1 MSGNRRNNK
10 MDMSII
16 EQLESIKAKCCG
28 ICKYFDAFEKNT
40 MDCPDGMCQEEYLK
54 TCYCDRCFIKEI

>member
-1 MSGNRRNNK
+1 

-28 ICKYFDAFEKNT
+28 ICKYLDAFEKNT